1 MFYNGQTINST
12 YVDPKKICIISSYSI
27 VQSQIVSDTR
37 YNIQCSKIKSYE
49 STTSNPTCEIMG
61 GGHALLACGFQSI
74 YHTCMASSAKN
85 KSFCEVLKYVKNTRP
100 HCPKLMKFM
109 DVLPK

>member
-61 GGHALLACGFQSI
+61 GGACAS
-74 YHTCMASSAKN
+74 CMWLSKHIPYLHGQFG
-85 KSFCEVLKYVKNTRP
+85 KK
-100 HCPKLMKFM
+100 
-109 DVLPK
+109 

>member
-61 GGHALLACGFQSI
+61 GGMRFLHVAFKAYTIPAWPVRQKISHFVRC
-74 YHTCMASSAKN
+74 
-85 KSFCEVLKYVKNTRP
+85 
-100 HCPKLMKFM
+100 
-109 DVLPK
+109 